1 MRRSNWK
8 GKVLMAVAIL
18 IGIICAL
25 AVTIAIPEGY
35 SQYRGLTFFG
45 AFILVAGIIIVLGT
59 KISDWGGLVKMK
71 KKERKQ
77 NMGRKGR
84 TFLSIVGMA
93 ALHSLLIGVQVMA
106 APQDGSAI
114 IESGFDV
121 VYTIIAAI
129 VSAVGSLLLLWG
141 LFEWAQALNT
151 QDGGAQSMAFKR
163 IASGLVACMGPQLIP
178 LIQAGFSR

>member
-1 MRRSNWK
+1 
-8 GKVLMAVAIL
+8 
-18 IGIICAL
+18 
-25 AVTIAIPEGY
+25 
-35 SQYRGLTFFG
+35 
-45 AFILVAGIIIVLGT
+45 
-59 KISDWGGLVKMK
+59 MK

-84 TFLSIVGMA
+84 PFLSIVGMA

>member
-18 IGIICAL
+18 IGII
-25 AVTIAIPEGY
+25 
-35 SQYRGLTFFG
+35 
-45 AFILVAGIIIVLGT
+45 
-59 KISDWGGLVKMK
+59 WGGLVKMK

>member
-1 MRRSNWK
+1 MCAGGNNRNTRRIFTVPWVDIFWSVHSCGRNHH
-8 GKVLMAVAIL
+8 
-18 IGIICAL
+18 C
-25 AVTIAIPEGY
+25 
-35 SQYRGLTFFG
+35 YRY
-45 AFILVAGIIIVLGT
+45 
-59 KISDWGGLVKMK
+59 KNISDWGGLVKMK

>member
-45 AFILVAGIIIVLGT
+45 AFILVAGII
-59 KISDWGGLVKMK
+59 ISDWGGLVKMK

>member
-1 MRRSNWK
+1 
-8 GKVLMAVAIL
+8 
-18 IGIICAL
+18 
-25 AVTIAIPEGY
+25 
-35 SQYRGLTFFG
+35 
-45 AFILVAGIIIVLGT
+45 
-59 KISDWGGLVKMK
+59 
-71 KKERKQ
+71 
-77 NMGRKGR
+77 
-84 TFLSIVGMA
+84 
-93 ALHSLLIGVQVMA
+93 MA

-141 LFEWAQALNT
+141 LFGWAQALNT

>member
-1 MRRSNWK
+1 
-8 GKVLMAVAIL
+8 
-18 IGIICAL
+18 
-25 AVTIAIPEGY
+25 
-35 SQYRGLTFFG
+35 
-45 AFILVAGIIIVLGT
+45 
-59 KISDWGGLVKMK
+59 MK

-121 VYTIIAAI
+121 VYTIIAA
-129 VSAVGSLLLLWG
+129 LLLWG